1 MQRPEDII
9 RDILDRLHTAFADGS
24 PLSDAEFWPRIESE
38 IRHDWGG
45 DRPYIA
51 KTGETEITQKTTRD
65 RAIVRDYRN
74 GEHARFLAR
83 RYGISE
89 RRIQQI
95 VKTG

>member
-1 MQRPEDII
+1 MQKPEDIV
-9 RDILDRLHTAFADGS
+9 RDIIDRLHAAFADGK
-24 PLSDAEFWPRIESE
+24 PLADAEFWLHVEAE

-51 KTGETEITQKTTRD
+51 KTGEATIEYKSRRD
-65 RAIVRDYRN
+65 KAIIRDHRN
-74 GEHARFLAR
+74 GEHVRFLAR

-95 VKTG
+95 VRNG